1 MKYTPVIHNEI
12 FRKYF
17 FENLLP
23 VEIQADEQKIK
34 QLVLILVDNAVKYTP
49 DNGTV
54 TVKLWQ
60 VNKARAAFSVEDTGI
75 GISAEDKNKIFDRFF
90 RVDKARSRAMGGN
103 GLGLAIALEIVR
115 MHHGNITVDSVL
127 GSGTKFTVELR
138 TKF

>member
-1 MKYTPVIHNEI
+1 MNSKNFSRNRIQIIHNEI

-23 VEIQADEQKIK
+23 IEIQADEQKIK

-60 VNKARAAFSVEDTGI
+60 VNKARAAFS
-75 GISAEDKNKIFDRFF
+75 
-90 RVDKARSRAMGGN
+90 
-103 GLGLAIALEIVR
+103 
-115 MHHGNITVDSVL
+115 
-127 GSGTKFTVELR
+127 
-138 TKF
+138 